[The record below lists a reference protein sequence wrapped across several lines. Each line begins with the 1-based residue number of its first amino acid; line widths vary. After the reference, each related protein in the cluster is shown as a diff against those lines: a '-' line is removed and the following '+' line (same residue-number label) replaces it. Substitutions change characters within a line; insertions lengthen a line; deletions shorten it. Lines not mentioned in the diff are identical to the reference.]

1 MAIEGGAMQSGAN
14 SSLMQPTMADS
25 TVSPVPEGSSSH
37 NLFRK
42 ITHVSIE
49 TKILGLVS
57 FFIIIGF
64 GTYAILNIQRQ
75 QNDMIAQQEEMN
87 RSLTISVHTGL
98 RTSMMA
104 GKVDLTKEVLAN
116 LRNIDSVRQVKVFD
130 TSGVEAFN
138 GASKV
143 SGTEKDQLTK
153 VVSSGETASFYEG
166 EGDNHVLT
174 EIHPLPNESACQ
186 ACHSTAGPMIGAV
199 MVSTSTS
206 RVDDT
211 LRSNRIFS
219 LVILVLTLA
228 FVITALKILLKLSI
242 IGPLK
247 QVVGAIKR
255 IAAGDLTLRIP
266 EKSTTELGDLAH
278 SLNDM
283 TVSLRVLST
292 KIQETGEQTGAAST
306 EISAIVEQ
314 QASTSAEQSSAVAE
328 TTATIEQ
335 LAGTAGQIADT
346 ALSVARVAEET
357 FSNARQGHDTVVATI
372 DGMESISEKVNNVA
386 EKTLSLGEK
395 SQRISTILEI
405 INNIADQTNLL
416 ALNAAVEAAR
426 AGDQGRGFAVVAG
439 EVRRLAEESVE
450 ATAKIKTLIDEIQS
464 ETNSTIMATEDSA
477 KEVVLGVELATK
489 AGNSLERIL
498 EVVAENTTAANEISV
513 ATQQQKGASEQV
525 VMAMTNISEASRQQ
539 ANGARQTAAAT
550 EQLNKAAAELREAI
564 SRFKV
569 K

>member
-1 MAIEGGAMQSGAN
+1 MESGAN
-14 SSLMQPTMADS
+14 SALMQPANADS
-25 TVSPVPEGSSSH
+25 NRGAVPEGGSLH

-42 ITHVSIE
+42 IIEVSIE
-49 TKILGLVS
+49 IKILGLVS
-57 FFIIIGF
+57 LFIIIGF
-64 GTYAILNIQRQ
+64 GTYAVLNLQRQ

-87 RSLTISVHTGL
+87 HSLAISVHTSL
-98 RTSMMA
+98 RTSMLA
-104 GKVDLTKEVLAN
+104 GKSDLTKEVLAN
-116 LRNIDSVRQVKVFD
+116 LGNIDVVRQVKVFS
-130 TSGVEAFN
+130 TGGVEAFN
-138 GASKV
+138 DGGKAT
-143 SGTEKDQLTK
+143 GLEQDQLTK
-153 VVSSGETASFYEG
+153 VVSSGETTSFYEG
-166 EGDNHVLT
+166 EGENHVLT

-186 ACHSTAGPMIGAV
+186 ACHGTAGAMIGAV
-199 MVSTSTS
+199 LVSTSTK

-211 LRSNRIFS
+211 LQSNKIFS
-219 LVILVLTLA
+219 LVILILTLA
-228 FVITALKILLKLSI
+228 FVITSLKILLKISI
-242 IGPLK
+242 IRPLT

-266 EKSTTELGDLAH
+266 VKSTTELSELAR

-283 TVSLRVLST
+283 TDSLRGLST
-292 KIQETGEQTGAAST
+292 KILETGEQTGTAST

-346 ALSVARVAEET
+346 AQSVARVAEET
-357 FSNARQGHDTVVATI
+357 FSNARQGHDAVVATI
-372 DGMESISEKVNNVA
+372 DGMESISEKVNKVA

-395 SQRISTILEI
+395 SQRIGTILEI

-464 ETNSTIMATEDSA
+464 ETNSTIMATEDSS
-477 KEVVLGVELATK
+477 KEVVLGVDLATK
-489 AGNSLERIL
+489 AGHSLERIL

-513 ATQQQKGASEQV
+513 ATQQQKSASEQV

-550 EQLNKAAAELREAI
+550 EQLNKAAIQLREAI
-564 SRFKV
+564 ARFRV